1 MATIT
6 ISAVETGQTTLN
18 KTYTLSD
25 ANMDDMVAAYQQDA
39 NIRFNGTATRAQV
52 FLTITDGWAQE
63 IKTKIQT
70 FKTIPAVVPPPIT
83 VT

>member
-6 ISAVETGQTTLN
+6 ITSTETGQATLT

-39 NIRFNGTATRAQV
+39 NVRVNGTATRAQV
-52 FLTITDGWAQE
+52 FLTITDGWASE
-63 IKTKIQT
+63 IKTKIQI
-70 FKTIPAVVPPPIT
+70 FKTVPAVVPPPIT